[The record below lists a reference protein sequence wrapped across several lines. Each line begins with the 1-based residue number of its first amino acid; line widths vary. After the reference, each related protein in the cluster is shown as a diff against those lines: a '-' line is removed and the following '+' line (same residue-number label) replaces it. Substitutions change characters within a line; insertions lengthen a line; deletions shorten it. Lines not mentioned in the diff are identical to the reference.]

1 MFSRWEHLIYQ
12 FGGHDH
18 VIKHV
23 IRKGQLVHSRS
34 GEASPTIY
42 SCYVNF
48 LELMVC
54 KNNQFL
60 KKGIMIE
67 LSLTIEIYIAGVKNR
82 TGFATAFS

>member
-1 MFSRWEHLIYQ
+1 MSSTDVRWEI
-12 FGGHDH
+12 
-18 VIKHV
+18 
-23 IRKGQLVHSRS
+23 SS

-60 KKGIMIE
+60 KKWIIIE
-67 LSLTIEIYIAGVKNR
+67 LSLTIHPFRGL
-82 TGFATAFS
+82 TDGG

>member
-1 MFSRWEHLIYQ
+1 MIIVNHEIF
-12 FGGHDH
+12 
-18 VIKHV
+18 VILMH
-23 IRKGQLVHSRS
+23 GLESQNNS

-60 KKGIMIE
+60 KK
-67 LSLTIEIYIAGVKNR
+67 
-82 TGFATAFS
+82 

>member
-1 MFSRWEHLIYQ
+1 M
-12 FGGHDH
+12 
-18 VIKHV
+18 K
-23 IRKGQLVHSRS
+23 QLKEPDTVSYSS

-60 KKGIMIE
+60 KKWIMI
-67 LSLTIEIYIAGVKNR
+67 
-82 TGFATAFS
+82 